1 MFLYLSKL
9 LPLFFYPLGLISVCL
24 IVALVTL
31 RKRPRMATIA
41 ISLSLAVLL
50 LSSNAWVSKYM
61 IRSLEWQN
69 IPRTQIPNAEAIVVL
84 GGATKSA
91 TWPRPTVDLSEAGD
105 RVIYA
110 AQLYFQK
117 KAPIIILSGGRI
129 DWRGSG
135 SPESADMATILTSI
149 GVPAAAIIQ
158 ESDSLNTYQN
168 AVNVRK
174 ILEARRIKKVLLI
187 TSAMHTPRSLKIFKR
202 QGIDVIPT
210 PTDFL
215 VSQGELEELTNTPKA
230 AILNLL
236 PDTRNLDQFTSALK
250 EYIGIFI
257 YSLRGWL

>member
-9 LPLFFYPLGLISVCL
+9 LPLFFYPLGLISICL

-158 ESDSLNTYQN
+158 EPDSLNTYQN

-236 PDTRNLDQFTSALK
+236 PDTNNLNQFTSALK
-250 EYIGIFI
+250 EYFGIFI